1 MTRRHESPTIALFVN
16 RQWNGGVMRGISVIK
31 GLLLAACGASCTC
44 AAQTYPTKPVR
55 ILVGFAPGGG
65 TDIMA
70 RVIAAKLGESMK
82 HQFIVEN
89 RPGANAN
96 LAAKLAAEAPGDGY
110 TLLFMSVAHI
120 MSKPVYKNLGYDI
133 ERDLT
138 PITVVSSVPNVL
150 CVNPALPA
158 RTVKELIALAKSK
171 PGELTYATSGVGSPE
186 HFAGE
191 MFKMMTKTNLLM
203 VPYKGGGPIAIDLV
217 AGHVMS
223 AFNTMPPIIPHI
235 KANRVRAIAVTTE
248 KRADVLP
255 HVPTVAETV
264 PGYVM
269 STWYGAVAP
278 VKTPRDIVQRLNQE
292 MVKALAIPEVKEKL
306 AALGADVVATTPE
319 ETAAIFK
326 TDLAKFTSVAQEA
339 NIRAE

>member
-1 MTRRHESPTIALFVN
+1 
-16 RQWNGGVMRGISVIK
+16 MRGISVIN
-31 GLLLAACGASCTC
+31 GLLLAAFGASPISGV
-44 AAQTYPTKPVR
+44 AQTYPTKPVR

-70 RVIAAKLGESMK
+70 RVIAAKLGDVMK
-82 HQFIVEN
+82 QQFIVEN

-96 LAAKLAAEAPGDGY
+96 LAAKLAADAPGDGY

-133 ERDLT
+133 ERDLA

-150 CVNPALPA
+150 CVSPALPA

-255 HVPTVAETV
+255 DVPTVGETV

-326 TDLAKFTSVAQEA
+326 TDLAKFTKVAHAA
-339 NIRAE
+339 NIKAD

>member
-1 MTRRHESPTIALFVN
+1 MKRSVFGPGVLFVA
-16 RQWNGGVMRGISVIK
+16 
-31 GLLLAACGASCTC
+31 LAAVLPCVA
-44 AAQTYPTKPVR
+44 AAQAYPTKPVR

-70 RVIAAKLGESMK
+70 RVIAAKLGETMK
-82 HQFIVEN
+82 QQFIVEN

-96 LAAKLAAEAPGDGY
+96 LAAKVAAEAPADGY
-110 TLLFMSVAHI
+110 TILFMSVAHI

-158 RTVKELIALAKSK
+158 KTVKELIALARSK

-191 MFKMMTKTNLLM
+191 MFKMMTKTNMLM

-235 KANRVRAIAVTTE
+235 RANRVRAIAVTTE
-248 KRADVLP
+248 KRAGVLP
-255 HVPTVAETV
+255 DVPTVAETV
-264 PGYVM
+264 PGYTM

-278 VKTPRDIVQRLNQE
+278 AKTPRDIVQRLNQE
-292 MVKALAIPEVKEKL
+292 MAKALAVPEVKEKL
-306 AALGADVVATTPE
+306 AALGADVVASTPE

-326 TDLAKFTSVAQEA
+326 RDLEKFTRVAQSA
-339 NIRAE
+339 NIRAD